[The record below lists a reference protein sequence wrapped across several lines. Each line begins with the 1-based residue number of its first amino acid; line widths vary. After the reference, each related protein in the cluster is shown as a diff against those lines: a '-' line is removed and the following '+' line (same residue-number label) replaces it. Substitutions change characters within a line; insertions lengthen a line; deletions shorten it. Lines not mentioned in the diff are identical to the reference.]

1 MSRMTIVGRMGL
13 LWLVTLPW
21 GARKLFPVNSFS
33 ANWTS
38 KNSNHANNT
47 ATARAKVENESKKK
61 DVKLL
66 KLGTEIGEKN
76 LSSINRI
83 FQVKKWQYVFYKHVI
98 LHGLN
103 ISMAFPKGGDD
114 TLAFS
119 NDNIPLPITTEW
131 RIFWLALNTSYV
143 MEFFLQSLVK
153 RGVMSQRWMM
163 IMNVL
168 LMTSSSLAA
177 VGAVF
182 GRVRVEAVVLSLLLN
197 FGNRGHDIFNTML
210 VGCYSI
216 YNT

>member
-1 MSRMTIVGRMGL
+1 MTDVSLCI
-13 LWLVTLPW
+13 
-21 GARKLFPVNSFS
+21 NS
-33 ANWTS
+33 T
-38 KNSNHANNT
+38 
-47 ATARAKVENESKKK
+47 
-61 DVKLL
+61 VK
-66 KLGTEIGEKN
+66 ID
-76 LSSINRI
+76 INRI
-83 FQVKKWQYVFYKHVI
+83 YQVKKWQYVFYKHVI

>member
-1 MSRMTIVGRMGL
+1 
-13 LWLVTLPW
+13 
-21 GARKLFPVNSFS
+21 
-33 ANWTS
+33 
-38 KNSNHANNT
+38 
-47 ATARAKVENESKKK
+47 
-61 DVKLL
+61 
-66 KLGTEIGEKN
+66 
-76 LSSINRI
+76 
-83 FQVKKWQYVFYKHVI
+83 
-98 LHGLN
+98 
-103 ISMAFPKGGDD
+103 
-114 TLAFS
+114 
-119 NDNIPLPITTEW
+119 
-131 RIFWLALNTSYV
+131 